1 MSEFLSVSGPMV
13 PAMSDE
19 DMTFGGGGRPLAT
32 ARDRQAEELR
42 LLLRSN
48 GFSEFGEQEAGF
60 VVEDPGEGPLLLA
73 HAGDHDDGEDLDL
86 RYHEVLRMVGYLVEP
101 DATGEGDG
109 WQVWPA
115 SAG

>member
-1 MSEFLSVSGPMV
+1 MV
-13 PAMSDE
+13 PTVSDE
-19 DMTFGGGGRPLAT
+19 GMTFGAGGRPVVT

-48 GFSEFGEQEAGF
+48 GFSEFGEEQAGF

-73 HAGDHDDGEDLDL
+73 HAGGQGGEGSDL
-86 RYHEVLRMVGYLVEP
+86 RYFEVLRMAGYLMEP

>member
-1 MSEFLSVSGPMV
+1 M
-13 PAMSDE
+13 
-19 DMTFGGGGRPLAT
+19 T

-48 GFSEFGEQEAGF
+48 GFSEFGEQQAGF

-73 HAGDHDDGEDLDL
+73 HAGDQSGADLDL
-86 RYHEVLRMVGYLVEP
+86 RYHEVLRMAGYLVEP

-109 WQVWPA
+109 WQVWSA